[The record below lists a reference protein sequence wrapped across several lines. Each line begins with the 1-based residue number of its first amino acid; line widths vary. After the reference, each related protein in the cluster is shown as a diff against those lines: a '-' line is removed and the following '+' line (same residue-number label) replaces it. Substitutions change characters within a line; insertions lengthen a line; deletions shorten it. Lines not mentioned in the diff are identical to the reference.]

1 MKKILIVEDEPVTSM
16 ELESDLHRWGYQ
28 SNLATSGENAIKIAT
43 NEKTDLIL
51 MDILLEGEMDG
62 IDAAKIIK
70 EKIDVPIIFLTAY
83 INEKITSRAKSILP
97 HNYIVKPFD
106 SQKLKFSI
114 EMALENHEMEI
125 KIKESEK
132 HYRLLADNVTDVIS
146 VSDLEGITRYI
157 SPSCFNLLGYQAD
170 ELIGKELCDFIH
182 PKDLETVG
190 IALSSIKD
198 ESVIGKA
205 EFRLL
210 CKDGG
215 YLWVETYGKT
225 ILNEQT
231 GKLDEIITIT
241 RDISERR
248 EVEHKLKKSLEEKE
262 MLLKAIHHRVK
273 NNLMVISSLLSLQS
287 GYVKDG
293 ETREMFQESQ
303 DRARAMALIHERL
316 YQFSNLK
323 NINFG
328 NYIQTLSK
336 ELLDTYS
343 NDRAKIKLV
352 IEVSQIMIDVD
363 TAIPLGLI
371 LNELVSNAIKH
382 AFPDGRAGYIRI
394 TLEKFQN
401 DFLILEVS
409 DNGIGFPNDLDMD
422 KTESF
427 GLKIVNTLVSQL
439 EANLEIRS
447 DRGTVFRVMLRELI

>member
-1 MKKILIVEDEPVTSM
+1 
-16 ELESDLHRWGYQ
+16 
-28 SNLATSGENAIKIAT
+28 
-43 NEKTDLIL
+43 
-51 MDILLEGEMDG
+51 
-62 IDAAKIIK
+62 
-70 EKIDVPIIFLTAY
+70 
-83 INEKITSRAKSILP
+83 
-97 HNYIVKPFD
+97 
-106 SQKLKFSI
+106 
-114 EMALENHEMEI
+114 
-125 KIKESEK
+125 
-132 HYRLLADNVTDVIS
+132 
-146 VSDLEGITRYI
+146 
-157 SPSCFNLLGYQAD
+157 
-170 ELIGKELCDFIH
+170 
-182 PKDLETVG
+182 
-190 IALSSIKD
+190 
-198 ESVIGKA
+198 
-205 EFRLL
+205 
-210 CKDGG
+210 
-215 YLWVETYGKT
+215 
-225 ILNEQT
+225 
-231 GKLDEIITIT
+231 
-241 RDISERR
+241 
-248 EVEHKLKKSLEEKE
+248 
-262 MLLKAIHHRVK
+262 
-273 NNLMVISSLLSLQS
+273 
-287 GYVKDG
+287 
-293 ETREMFQESQ
+293 MFQESQ